1 VQKYAFSVY
10 PQPFF
15 TNFFFFRI
23 FAALL
28 NRNKPMKKSIVFD
41 GRELQ
46 DVEMQ
51 ENAARDAAMLSFL
64 GQFITDERR
73 QRFEEVLDY
82 RTRHITV
89 VLEDI
94 FQPHNASAVLRTCDL
109 RGIQDIHIVENTNHY
124 DVNPDVVLGSTK
136 WLNLNYYEDKEFNT
150 PTAFEQLRAKG
161 YKIVATCPHRDD
173 FTPDTLPLDQPIA
186 LVFGTEKL
194 GLSDYAVENA
204 DMHVRIPMYGFTE
217 SYNISVSAALLL
229 YSLTN
234 RLHAST
240 DIDWHLTEEERNAL
254 RLVWTRRS
262 LSRIRQYERKFKELH
277 PEFYVGE

>member
-1 VQKYAFSVY
+1 
-10 PQPFF
+10 
-15 TNFFFFRI
+15 
-23 FAALL
+23 
-28 NRNKPMKKSIVFD
+28 MKKSIVFD

-234 RLHAST
+234 RLHASN